1 MLVSLGR
8 RYDIAIRSDK
18 NGWKTDLYVGQVHAV
33 YPTISQENLIKMSVN
48 QIIGYD
54 TRKFILFLHI
64 VLLTYWSCKEISR
77 ILGTTKTIVAKDSK
91 VFAKEIGKYIDSKD
105 QKRGSKKDKDGD
117 KDKSKGPSLM
127 DKVRSAAGLPNRNTD
142 KSKKTSKTND
152 PDAPALWPL
161 IRQVN
166 VRCHAEAL
174 STGAVLV
181 DLPGALHFI
190 LPSTN
195 SKCECL

>member
-1 MLVSLGR
+1 M
-8 RYDIAIRSDK
+8 
-18 NGWKTDLYVGQVHAV
+18 T
-33 YPTISQENLIKMSVN
+33 VN

-54 TRKFILFLHI
+54 ARKFILFLHI
-64 VLLTYWSCKEISR
+64 MLLTYWSCKEISR

-105 QKRGSKKDKDGD
+105 QKRGSKKDKDSEQ
-117 KDKSKGPSLM
+117 DKSKGPSLM
-127 DKVRSAAGLPNRNTD
+127 DKVRSAAGLPNRNLATGT
-142 KSKKTSKTND
+142 SKKTSKTSD
-152 PDAPALWPL
+152 LDAPALWPL

-195 SKCECL
+195 SNCDCLQVLLMPTLLEIT

>member
-1 MLVSLGR
+1 MSC
-8 RYDIAIRSDK
+8 
-18 NGWKTDLYVGQVHAV
+18 QVHAV
-33 YPTISQENLIKMSVN
+33 YPTISQERLIKMTVN
-48 QIIGYD
+48 QIISYD
-54 TRKFILFLHI
+54 ARKFILFLNI

-105 QKRGSKKDKDGD
+105 QKRGSKKDKDNE
-117 KDKSKGPSLM
+117 KIKSKGPSLM
-127 DKVRSAAGLPNRNTD
+127 DKARSAAGLPNRNLATGT
-142 KSKKTSKTND
+142 SKKTND
-152 PDAPALWPL
+152 PDGPAFWPL

-166 VRCHAEAL
+166 VRCHSEAL

-181 DLPGALHFI
+181 DLPGAFHFI

-195 SKCECL
+195 FKCDCL

>member
-1 MLVSLGR
+1 V
-8 RYDIAIRSDK
+8 
-18 NGWKTDLYVGQVHAV
+18 NQVHAV
-33 YPTISQENLIKMSVN
+33 YPTISQDRLIKMTVN
-48 QIIGYD
+48 QIIAYD
-54 TRKFILFLHI
+54 ARKFILSFHI
-64 VLLTYWSCKEISR
+64 IPPTYWLCKEISR

-105 QKRGSKKDKDGD
+105 QKRGSKKNKDKEQD
-117 KDKSKGPSLM
+117 KDKDKELSLM
-127 DKVRSAAGLPNRNTD
+127 DKVRNAAGLLNRNLGTGT
-142 KSKKTSKTND
+142 SKKTSKTSD

-181 DLPGALHFI
+181 DLPGAFYFI

-195 SKCECL
+195 SKCDCL

>member
-1 MLVSLGR
+1 M
-8 RYDIAIRSDK
+8 
-18 NGWKTDLYVGQVHAV
+18 T
-33 YPTISQENLIKMSVN
+33 VN
-48 QIIGYD
+48 QIIGHD
-54 TRKFILFLHI
+54 ARKFILFLRI

-105 QKRGSKKDKDGD
+105 QKRGSKKDKDNE
-117 KDKSKGPSLM
+117 KKKSKGPSLM
-127 DKVRSAAGLPNRNTD
+127 DKVRSAAGLPNRNLATGT
-142 KSKKTSKTND
+142 SKKAND

-181 DLPGALHFI
+181 DLPGAFHFI

-195 SKCECL
+195 SNEFDCL

>member
-1 MLVSLGR
+1 M
-8 RYDIAIRSDK
+8 
-18 NGWKTDLYVGQVHAV
+18 
-33 YPTISQENLIKMSVN
+33 
-48 QIIGYD
+48 
-54 TRKFILFLHI
+54 
-64 VLLTYWSCKEISR
+64 
-77 ILGTTKTIVAKDSK
+77 AKDSK

-105 QKRGSKKDKDGD
+105 QKRGSKKDKDSKQG
-117 KDKSKGPSLM
+117 KSKGPSLM
-127 DKVRSAAGLPNRNTD
+127 DKARSAAGLPNRNLATGT
-142 KSKKTSKTND
+142 SKKTSKTND

-181 DLPGALHFI
+181 DLPGALHFT

-195 SKCECL
+195 FKCDCL

>member
-1 MLVSLGR
+1 M
-8 RYDIAIRSDK
+8 
-18 NGWKTDLYVGQVHAV
+18 
-33 YPTISQENLIKMSVN
+33 
-48 QIIGYD
+48 
-54 TRKFILFLHI
+54 
-64 VLLTYWSCKEISR
+64 LLTYWSCKEISR

-105 QKRGSKKDKDGD
+105 QKRGSKKDKDNE

-127 DKVRSAAGLPNRNTD
+127 DKVRSAAGLPNRNLATGT
-142 KSKKTSKTND
+142 SKNTSKTND
-152 PDAPALWPL
+152 LDAPALWPL

-181 DLPGALHFI
+181 DLPGAFHFI
-190 LPSTN
+190 FSSTN
-195 SKCECL
+195 SKCDCL